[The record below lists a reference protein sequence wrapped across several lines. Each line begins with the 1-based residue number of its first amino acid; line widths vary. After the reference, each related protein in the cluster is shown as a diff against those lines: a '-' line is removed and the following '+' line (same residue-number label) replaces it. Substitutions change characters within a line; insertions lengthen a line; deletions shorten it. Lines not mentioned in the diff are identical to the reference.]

1 MGILLVGFLK
11 VVVGEIYGVSRDGDW
26 RSYIRKA
33 IWVQETIKLKHQ
45 SSIDSPYTPEN

>member
-1 MGILLVGFLK
+1 MGFVFFALGGRVFLVGILLVGFLK

-33 IWVQETIKLKHQ
+33 I
-45 SSIDSPYTPEN
+45 